1 MKTFFFVYVGISIKF
16 DNLISLLIGLGIS
29 FLLLILR
36 IPVVR
41 VSLHSDIKNISNK
54 DRAFL
59 SMMIPRG
66 LAAAVLATMI
76 SQSALPGSERVSN
89 IVFSVIFFSIIFT
102 SVLVPL
108 LEKSKEFRNFYIK
121 LVYFPSIGKKHIIDD
136 EIENTDNKD
145 NSENL
150 DKIVSEDEKN
160 IISNDDDD
168 IPNIL
173 L

>member
-16 DNLISLLIGLGIS
+16 DNLTSLLIGLGIS
-29 FLLLILR
+29 LLLIILR

-41 VSLHSDIKNISNK
+41 IALPYETNGISNK

-76 SQSALPGSERVSN
+76 SQSQLPGSERVGN
-89 IVFSVIFFSIIFT
+89 IVFSVIFFTIIFT

-108 LEKSKEFRNFYIK
+108 LEKSVRFRNFYIK
-121 LVYFPSIGKKHIIDD
+121 LIHFPSFGKKILLIDEDNLAPTEVEEEINSDIEEEKVII
-136 EIENTDNKD
+136 T
-145 NSENL
+145 
-150 DKIVSEDEKN
+150 
-160 IISNDDDD
+160 DDDD
-168 IPNIL
+168 VPNIL